1 MVHLKNPKQGNRYYG
16 SIIEIMG
23 YDWKLEKGGNA
34 PVVQMDTVL
43 ELLEKT
49 VALIGQ
55 CIAIL

>member
-1 MVHLKNPKQGNRYYG
+1 M
-16 SIIEIMG
+16 IENV
-23 YDWKLEKGGNA
+23 DLEKGGNA

-55 CIAIL
+55 FIAIL

>member
-1 MVHLKNPKQGNRYYG
+1 MTENT
-16 SIIEIMG
+16 
-23 YDWKLEKGGNA
+23 DLEKGGNA
-34 PVVQMDTVL
+34 PVVQRDTVL